1 MEQETTQERLARVR
15 TILAAERTFAAWLRT
30 GMAAIVG
37 GLAIIKFIP
46 FRTNLHQLLSHSASV
61 ILMLWGLLV
70 IMLNLHS
77 FTSYLG
83 ELNKDKIYKVHPLRV
98 LLITVLLIVA
108 VILLIVVVLP
118 VF

>member
-46 FRTNLHQLLSHSASV
+46 FRTQVHQILSHSASV

-70 IMLNLHS
+70 IVLNLRT

-83 ELNKDKIYKVHPLRV
+83 ELNKDNIYKVHPFRI
-98 LLITVLLIVA
+98 LLFTVLLIVA
-108 VILLIVVVLP
+108 AILLIVVVLP
-118 VF
+118 IF